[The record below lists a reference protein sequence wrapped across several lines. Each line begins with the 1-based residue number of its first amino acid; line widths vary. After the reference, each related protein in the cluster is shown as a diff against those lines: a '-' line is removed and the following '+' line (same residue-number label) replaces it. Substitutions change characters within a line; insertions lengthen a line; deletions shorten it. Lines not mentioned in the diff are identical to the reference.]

1 VKPKYLLVD
10 GNNIA
15 SRAAHASWSA
25 STMSTESG
33 TPTAALMFFI
43 NSMTKVIG
51 EVQPTHIAVAW
62 DGKSRYRHSLLP
74 SYKAN
79 RKPMPE
85 GQQREQISTF
95 ALMGAFLNVAGMHQR
110 LHPAYEAD
118 DLVASWWWNIK
129 EAEEIVILSG
139 DKDLYQLLG
148 SNPWDVPTTARKPV
162 GGGIYEIWTEH
173 DFEAKHGFEPQ
184 DWPLIGALTGDTSD
198 NIEGIRGIGPKKALK
213 LLEAHGWSLEK
224 AVSAKFPDEL
234 ERVRRNL
241 LLMDLRSGDPL
252 NGRNDIARFARPMYD
267 TPEGKFLDH
276 FLAKYELH
284 QIQASYRLN
293 TLWTASRPIG
303 RPLRR
308 STATEG
314 RPST

>member
-25 STMSTESG
+25 STMSSEDG

-43 NSMTKVIG
+43 NAMTKIIG
-51 EVQPTHIAVAW
+51 QVEPTHIAVAW
-62 DGKSRYRHSLLP
+62 DGKSRYRHGLLP
-74 SYKAN
+74 TYKAN
-79 RKPMPE
+79 RKPMPNS
-85 GQQREQISTF
+85 QQREQISLF
-95 ALMGAFLNVAGMHQR
+95 ALMGGFLNAAGVHQR
-110 LHPAYEAD
+110 LHPDYEAD
-118 DLVASWWWNIK
+118 DLIASWWWNIK

-148 SNPWDVPTTARKPV
+148 SNPWDVLTTARKPV
-162 GGGIYEIWTEH
+162 GGGIYETWTSH
-173 DFEAKHGFEPQ
+173 DFEAKHGFQPE
-184 DWPLIGALTGDTSD
+184 DWMLVGALTGDTSD
-198 NIEGIRGIGPKKALK
+198 NIEGIKGVGPKRAVK
-213 LLEAHGWSLEK
+213 LLEDHDWNIK
-224 AVSAKFPDEL
+224 RAVQAKYPDEW
-234 ERVRRNL
+234 ERVQRNL
-241 LLMDLRSGDPL
+241 WLMDLRSGDPL
-252 NGRNDIARFARPMYD
+252 NGRNDIARFPRPMYE
-267 TPEGKFLDH
+267 TPEGKALDQ

-308 STATEG
+308 SPAAEG
-314 RPST
+314 RSST

>member
-1 VKPKYLLVD
+1 
-10 GNNIA
+10 
-15 SRAAHASWSA
+15 
-25 STMSTESG
+25 MSSEDG

-43 NSMTKVIG
+43 NTMTKIIG
-51 EVQPTHIAVAW
+51 EVDPTHVAVAW

-74 SYKAN
+74 TYKAN
-79 RKPMPE
+79 RKPMPDSR
-85 GQQREQISTF
+85 QREQISTF
-95 ALMGAFLNVAGMHQR
+95 ALMGGFLNAAGVHQR
-110 LHPAYEAD
+110 LHPDYEAD
-118 DLVASWWWNIK
+118 DLIASWWWNIK

-148 SNPWDVPTTARKPV
+148 HNPWDVLTTARKPV
-162 GGGIYEIWTEH
+162 GGGIYETWTTR
-173 DFEAKHGFEPQ
+173 DFEAKHGFRPE

-213 LLEAHGWSLEK
+213 LLEDHDWNIEK
-224 AVSAKFPDEL
+224 AVAAKYPEER
-234 ERVRRNL
+234 ERVGRNL

-252 NGRNDIARFARPMYD
+252 NGRNDIARFPRPTYD
-267 TPEGKFLDH
+267 TPEGKALDR

-293 TLWTASRPIG
+293 NLWTASRPIG

-308 STATEG
+308 STAAEG
-314 RPST
+314 RSTT